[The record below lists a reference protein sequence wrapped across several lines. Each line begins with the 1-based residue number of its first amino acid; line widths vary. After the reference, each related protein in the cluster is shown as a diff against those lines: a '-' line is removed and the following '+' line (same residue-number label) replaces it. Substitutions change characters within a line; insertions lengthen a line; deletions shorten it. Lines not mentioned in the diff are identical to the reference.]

1 MKKLM
6 LLPALL
12 CLAGGC
18 TRQQAGTFTH
28 TVMLTQPVRLG
39 AENVKQFSGVVQ
51 ERHDIALGFKTAGQI
66 EEIAVKEGDYV
77 KQGQL
82 IARLD
87 DADYR
92 LGVEALEI
100 QCRQLE
106 DEVSRTEQLFRSK
119 SVSANDYEKAQA
131 GLKQLKIQ
139 LQANRNKLAYT
150 ALYAPTDGYVQSVN
164 FSPAEMVDAGTPVV
178 NLIDVHRL
186 EVVAELPADI
196 YLQRARFGRIACRP
210 PFDGTG
216 DLPMQLVSITPKA
229 DGNQLYRMKLAFE
242 SMPDVRL
249 SAGMNIGVS
258 LCIGGSDTTAQTFT
272 LPLHALSQ
280 QEGKT
285 YVWVLQSDSTVSRR
299 SVVCS
304 GMDGTGAAVITSG
317 LEGSEQVVKAGVDAL
332 QEGEKVRVVETESE
346 TNVGGLV

>member
-119 SVSANDYEKAQA
+119 SVSANDYEKARA
-131 GLKQLKIQ
+131 GLEQLRIQ
-139 LQANRNKLAYT
+139 LQANRNKLDYT
-150 ALYAPTDGYVQSVN
+150 RLYAPVAGIIDKVN
-164 FSPAEMVDAGTPVV
+164 FDEAEMVDAGTPVV
-178 NLIDVHRL
+178 TLLDVSAR
-186 EVVAELPADI
+186 EVEADVPAEV
-196 YLQRARFGRIACRP
+196 YLNRSRISGATCRP
-210 PFDGTG
+210 VAGGGGPVAMKVAS
-216 DLPMQLVSITPKA
+216 LTPKA
-229 DGNQLYRMKLAFE
+229 DANQLYRL
-242 SMPDVRL
+242 RL
-249 SAGMNIGVS
+249 GFDGEPQPWLTAGMNVEVELRFGGASGARRFGVP
-258 LCIGGSDTTAQTFT
+258 LRAVFQDGGRTFVWTVGPDGKVRKTAVTLGGTT
-272 LPLHALSQ
+272 
-280 QEGKT
+280 
-285 YVWVLQSDSTVSRR
+285 
-299 SVVCS
+299 
-304 GMDGTGAAVITSG
+304 DGGAAVVTSG
-317 LEGSEQVVKAGVDAL
+317 LVGGERVVRAGVDAL
-332 QEGEKVRVVETESE
+332 RDGEPVEIVAEGSP
-346 TNVGGLV
+346 TNVGNLL